1 MNAAISPNIPPPLG
15 ATAKVYFLS
24 LHTTPRKHKS
34 SEIWHSCQ
42 SRTCHFSLSH
52 LTHLPTGFVKDTP
65 AKFSQTSNMQG
76 GQLYIRYLHLRP
88 ASQTM
93 QRMPAPCFLYTST
106 RRRTQS
112 PLRTV
117 TTQDRAEKVQPIV
130 RSRRRLQDPSQPLVR
145 DVLSDALSSRS
156 RIILLPRWRS
166 PVSRSRHDDTARTRH

>member
-1 MNAAISPNIPPPLG
+1 MRRFLPPPPHWVRLPEFISYHSTLHPESKKNKRDM
-15 ATAKVYFLS
+15 ALLSVSHVPFLPLAS
-24 LHTTPRKHKS
+24 P
-34 SEIWHSCQ
+34 
-42 SRTCHFSLSH
+42 
-52 LTHLPTGFVKDTP
+52 HLPTGFVKDTP
-65 AKFSQTSNMQG
+65 ANFSQTSTMQG

-93 QRMPAPCFLYTST
+93 QRMPAPCFLYNST

-130 RSRRRLQDPSQPLVR
+130 RSRRRLQDPSQSLVR

-156 RIILLPRWRS
+156 RIILLPHWRS